1 MIGNSTTA
9 YDQALLNK
17 SRLDKFIMV
26 IDLPD
31 LLKPIARK
39 FERNNQSVQL
49 DTLQF
54 AVYGTVVPQIQV
66 PAIPVN
72 YSGSAMHI
80 SSQVHPAYP
89 PITVNFTIDNQFNNY
104 WVIYTWL
111 NALRSAADGTYATSI
126 HDLPKAS
133 GNMLLK
139 DYATD
144 MTVYGLDEYNNE
156 IVKWTYK
163 RAFPISLGEISF
175 NNRTASEIDTTLQF
189 AFAEIE
195 CVLL

>member
-26 IDLPD
+26 INLPD

-39 FERNNQSVQL
+39 FERNNQTIQL

-54 AVYGTVVPQIQV
+54 SIYGTVVPQIQV

-89 PITVNFTIDNQFNNY
+89 PITVNFTVDNQFNNY

-111 NALRSAADGTYATSI
+111 NALRNYTDGTYATSI
-126 HDLPKAS
+126 QDGVRAN

-144 MTVYGLDEYNNE
+144 MTVFGLDEYNNE

-163 RAFPISLGEISF
+163 RAFPTSLGEISF
-175 NNRTASEIDTTLQF
+175 NNRSPGEIDTTLQF

>member
-89 PITVNFTIDNQFNNY
+89 PITVNFTVDNQFNNY

-111 NALRSAADGTYATSI
+111 NALRNYNDGTYATSI

-144 MTVYGLDEYNNE
+144 MTVFGLDEYNNE

>member
-54 AVYGTVVPQIQV
+54 AIYGTVVPQIQV

-80 SSQVHPAYP
+80 SSRVHPAYP
-89 PITVNFTIDNQFNNY
+89 PITVNFTVETN
-104 WVIYTWL
+104 
-111 NALRSAADGTYATSI
+111 S
-126 HDLPKAS
+126 
-133 GNMLLK
+133 
-139 DYATD
+139 
-144 MTVYGLDEYNNE
+144 
-156 IVKWTYK
+156 
-163 RAFPISLGEISF
+163 
-175 NNRTASEIDTTLQF
+175 TTTG
-189 AFAEIE
+189 
-195 CVLL
+195 